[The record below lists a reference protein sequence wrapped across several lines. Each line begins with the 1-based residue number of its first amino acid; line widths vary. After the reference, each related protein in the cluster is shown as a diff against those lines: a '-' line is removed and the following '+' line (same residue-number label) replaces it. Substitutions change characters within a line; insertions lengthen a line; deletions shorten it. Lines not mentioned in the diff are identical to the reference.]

1 MKTIKE
7 FINENNDFSEIH
19 YDVLGENMKINEDVM
34 FYYGDGVK
42 STEKYME
49 DDTKTPRL
57 YRGILKEW
65 DKINLIGTIES
76 LDFDQKQYRVPKTVK
91 VHQLLILKHKWR

>member
-1 MKTIKE
+1 MKDIE
-7 FINENNDFSEIH
+7 LFINENEEIR
-19 YDVLGENMKINEDVM
+19 YDVLGENMKIGEDVM
-34 FYYGDGVK
+34 FYYEDGVK
-42 STEKYME
+42 SAEKYME

-65 DKINLIGTIES
+65 DSQKLVGTIES
-76 LDFDQKQYRVPKTVK
+76 LEFDQRQYKVPKTVK